1 MTLKSRLPLDSPV
14 IDYHVCLPEE
24 NQPLYYERLFRYQAA
39 GVDWISVNLADAQV
53 PLEKLVRRAADLRR
67 WIALNPERCLLV
79 AKRADVDVAKRSGRL
94 GISFDVEGGY
104 ALGHDVSVVPLLY
117 DLGVRWMLMVYNHTN
132 ALGYGV
138 HDDDDRGL
146 TPFGYEVIAEMDRVG
161 MIKDCSHTGYRTA
174 HDVIAA
180 SSVPVTFSHSNPR
193 ALRDH
198 PRNIPDELIKACART
213 GGVVGLSGV
222 GLFLND
228 TNDVGTEA
236 FLRHVD
242 YVSDLVGP
250 EHVGIG
256 SDYCDFDPDG
266 LARSLAANPTIW
278 PAGFGYDPGIKFMPP
293 EQFPEI
299 AEGLL
304 KRRYPE
310 NAVRGILGENF
321 LRVAGAVWK

>member
-1 MTLKSRLPLDSPV
+1 V
-14 IDYHVCLPEE
+14 H
-24 NQPLYYERLFRYQAA
+24 
-39 GVDWISVNLADAQV
+39 
-53 PLEKLVRRAADLRR
+53 
-67 WIALNPERCLLV
+67 
-79 AKRADVDVAKRSGRL
+79 
-94 GISFDVEGGY
+94 
-104 ALGHDVSVVPLLY
+104 LLY
-117 DLGVRWMLMVYNHTN
+117 DLGVRWMLMVYNHAN
-132 ALGYGV
+132 PLGYGV
-138 HDDDDRGL
+138 HDADDKGL
-146 TPFGYEVIAEMDRVG
+146 TAFGHEVIAEMDRVG

-174 HDVIAA
+174 RDVIAA
-180 SSVPVTFSHSNPR
+180 SKVPVTFSHSNAL
-193 ALRDH
+193 ALRNH
-198 PRNIPDELIKACART
+198 PRNIPDDLIKACAGT

-228 TNDVGTEA
+228 ANDVGTEA

-256 SDYCDFDPDG
+256 TDYCDFDPDG
-266 LARSLAANPTIW
+266 LVRSLAANPTIW
-278 PAGFGYDPGIKFMPP
+278 PAGYGYGPGIKFMTP

-321 LRVAGAVWK
+321 VRVAGAVWK